1 MEPFNLS
8 NELLTQ
14 SAQYLAKVP
23 GAIVTLLATWIII
36 RLVKKLVKTATQ
48 LTKADPTAQ
57 SLLSSGVGFVGWVI
71 GIAATL
77 NALGLQQISLALG
90 GSVALVAMALAT
102 GLNTISQDLLAG
114 IFLLSDDDF
123 NIGAKVRATGLE
135 GEIMKLTIRKTKIR
149 DRDGVLHVIP
159 NRNIDAATFTIIS
172 PAPGRDKQL
181 KQETAEPAEE
191 PKAG

>member
-8 NELLTQ
+8 TELLTQ
-14 SAQYLAKVP
+14 STAYLAKVP
-23 GAIVTLLATWIII
+23 GAIITLLATWIII
-36 RLVKKLVKTATQ
+36 RLVKKIINTATQ
-48 LTKADPTAQ
+48 LTRIDPTAQ

-123 NIGAKVRATGLE
+123 NIGASVRATGLE
-135 GEIMKLTIRKTKIR
+135 GEIIKLTIRKTKIR
-149 DRDGVLHVIP
+149 DRDGLLHVIP
-159 NRNIDAATFTIIS
+159 NRNIDAATFTIIK
-172 PAPGRDKQL
+172 PAPSRNRHSAKDSADS
-181 KQETAEPAEE
+181 EDES
-191 PKAG
+191 KAG

>member
-1 MEPFNLS
+1 METFSLS
-8 NELLTQ
+8 SELLTQ

-23 GAIVTLLATWIII
+23 GAIITLLATWIII
-36 RLVKKLVKTATQ
+36 RLVKKIIKTATQ
-48 LTKADPTAQ
+48 LTKVDPTAQ
-57 SLLSSGVGFVGWVI
+57 SLLSSGAGFVGWVV

-123 NIGAKVRATGLE
+123 NIGAKVRTTGLE
-135 GEIMKLTIRKTKIR
+135 GEIMKLTIRKTKIM
-149 DRDGVLHVIP
+149 DRDGMIHVIP

-172 PAPGRDKQL
+172 PAPGHDYYSK
-181 KQETAEPAEE
+181 KETDESRAE